1 MLSSQFGSASASK
14 QCSTKEARTER
25 SYIIRHSE
33 TNRSTDA
40 LQSVLHLEQSSSL
53 KETYAQAP
61 MVDLPCILMPLSE
74 ESSISSEE
82 RSFLSRNKKRTTRTR
97 SSRMDCPVSIAISTS
112 ESSKDQKATSS
123 KWFGADVNKYTNGQ
137 PNAPNF
143 NPGLRKAIEAHV
155 IKARR
160 MREDRWQKLLKKI
173 GSNHYNSS
181 TLSICKNARIPYP
194 SLRLERSFLFDVETY
209 PLHQIL
215 ADTIGVEDLS
225 LIHQHKE
232 QNKRVLLS
240 PLLDPDSRKA
250 FHKCYDNFVTSIC
263 IPELHSRAMSENIF
277 NITSSTRN
285 SGPEEIC
292 YRYQAFPCLRVM
304 RPGEFSIGPHCD
316 ISYGHSIGSI
326 NFHIPL
332 TPTFGT
338 NALYTETHPGRE
350 DWHPL
355 TAKSRG
361 LGYIFDGARCLHFSL
376 ENMTDRTR
384 VSLDFR
390 IAIYRK
396 SACRTNQTRG
406 PGQSVFM
413 KNNLVETPIE
423 EDEVDDVL
431 CSERVLEDSYS
442 TVPGY
447 YDEFLLDVGASS
459 RRRSQF
465 SPGFILRKN
474 NNRTVGLLAPDKRVG
489 FPF

>member
-1 MLSSQFGSASASK
+1 MLSSQYGSASAPRPYAAK
-14 QCSTKEARTER
+14 ATRTER
-25 SYIIRHSE
+25 SYIIGNSE
-33 TNRSTDA
+33 IIRSTDT
-40 LQSVLHLEQSSSL
+40 LQSVLHSQQSSIDES
-53 KETYAQAP
+53 YAQSPVADP
-61 MVDLPCILMPLSE
+61 PCTLMPLSE
-74 ESSISSEE
+74 ESSVSSEE
-82 RSFLSRNKKRTTRTR
+82 RFFPNRNKKRLTRTR
-97 SSRMDCPVSIAISTS
+97 SSRNDCPVSIAISTNLPS
-112 ESSKDQKATSS
+112 TDSKATPS
-123 KWFGADVNKYTNGQ
+123 KWFGADVNTYTEGK
-137 PNAPNF
+137 PDAPSF

-155 IKARR
+155 LKARR

-173 GSNHYNSS
+173 GSNHYKSS

-194 SLRLERSFLFDVETY
+194 SLRLERSFLFDVDTY

-225 LIHQHKE
+225 LIHQHEE

-240 PLLDPDSRKA
+240 PLLNPDSRNA
-250 FHKCYDNFVTSIC
+250 FHECYDNFVTSIC
-263 IPELHSRAMSENIF
+263 IPEIHSRAMSENIF
-277 NITSSTRN
+277 NISSSTRN

-292 YRYQAFPCLRVM
+292 YRYQAFPCLRIM

-316 ISYGHSIGSI
+316 MAYGHSIGNI

-332 TPTFGT
+332 TPTYGT

-376 ENMTDRTR
+376 ENTTPRTR

-396 SACRTNQTRG
+396 SACR
-406 PGQSVFM
+406 SH
-413 KNNLVETPIE
+413 LVETPIE

-431 CSERVLEDSYS
+431 CSEKVLEDSYS

-459 RRRSQF
+459 RRRARF
-465 SPGFILRKN
+465 SDGSVLRKN
-474 NNRTVGLLAPDKRVG
+474 NNRAHGLLAPDKRVG